1 MAMTTL
7 INYTFLLTFL
17 VMAAGALY
25 FALERDSLPRE
36 YRAAS
41 TISAVYLFIA
51 ASNYYFMRTVVGQG
65 ADLNTIATFPTELR
79 YLDWLITT
87 PLMLVMFTVLLGVKN
102 KAVLVV
108 LVVADM
114 IMIGTG
120 YVGEVILNRNGPS
133 IEAWAMFLVGCLA
146 YLVILYMLFSTISEA
161 QEEALEPIAKG
172 LARMKLFIIF
182 GWAIY
187 PIGFVVA
194 LLAPDSLDAKLWRE
208 LIYNIADGINKV
220 GFAIV
225 TVAAA
230 KAVARDR
237 EIKDA
242 IARI

>member
-1 MAMTTL
+1 MALTTL

-25 FALERDSLPRE
+25 FALERDALPRE

-51 ASNYYFMRTVVGQG
+51 ASNYYFMRTVVGQSV
-65 ADLNTIATFPTELR
+65 DLNTIATFPTELR

-87 PLMLVMFTVLLGVKN
+87 PLMLVMFTVLLGARN

-133 IEAWAMFLVGCLA
+133 TEAWAMFLVGCLA
-146 YLVILYMLFSTISEA
+146 YLVILYMLFSAISEA
-161 QEEALEPIAKG
+161 QEDALEPIANG
-172 LARMKLFIIF
+172 LSRMKMFIIF
-182 GWAIY
+182 GWLIY
-187 PIGFVVA
+187 PLGFVVA
-194 LLAPDSLDAKLWRE
+194 LLAPNSLDAKLWRE
-208 LIYNIADGINKV
+208 LIYNIADGVNKV
-220 GFAIV
+220 GFAVV

>member
-1 MAMTTL
+1 
-7 INYTFLLTFL
+7 
-17 VMAAGALY
+17 
-25 FALERDSLPRE
+25 
-36 YRAAS
+36 
-41 TISAVYLFIA
+41 
-51 ASNYYFMRTVVGQG
+51 
-65 ADLNTIATFPTELR
+65 
-79 YLDWLITT
+79 
-87 PLMLVMFTVLLGVKN
+87 VKN

-120 YVGEVILNRNGPS
+120 YVGEAILNRNGPS
-133 IEAWAMFLVGCLA
+133 TEAWAMFLVGCLA

-161 QEEALEPIAKG
+161 QEEALEPISKG

-187 PIGFVVA
+187 PIGFMIAA
-194 LLAPDSLDAKLWRE
+194 LNPGSLDAKLWRE
-208 LIYNIADGINKV
+208 LVYNIADAVNKV